1 MTPAER
7 RTALV
12 ERMLEAFANA
22 SGLGILPDEEED
34 EEWREDLVNGM
45 SAAIDL
51 ALEEAEQMTRPPA
64 HMLGSTDSYANGYRA
79 ACDEIAAAL
88 RAYVSASAPAA
99 PPPASSQ

>member
-7 RTALV
+7 RAALV

-51 ALEEAEQMTRPPA
+51 ALEEAA
-64 HMLGSTDSYANGYRA
+64 KVANSMYKKGQIGE
-79 ACDEIAAAL
+79 DIAAAI
-88 RAYVSASAPAA
+88 RALKDGAS
-99 PPPASSQ
+99 